1 MCALPVQIF
10 LRAANEA
17 RKACGRGGAERVGV
31 AYQIRTLRVHRTQI
45 SEADHALWLHAVS
58 AHAKMCERVGR
69 SCRHSSASPLRR
81 YRLRVR
87 TRPSQGR
94 NRGSNPRI
102 ATNPAF
108 PDFHDSGQYGP
119 RLLRSFESFAS
130 GLWID
135 GRKCHAIPYGRVGVS
150 LATQKLPR
158 A

>member
-1 MCALPVQIF
+1 M
-10 LRAANEA
+10 NN
-17 RKACGRGGAERVGV
+17 
-31 AYQIRTLRVHRTQI
+31 
-45 SEADHALWLHAVS
+45 AVRQYDNAGNS
-58 AHAKMCERVGR
+58 LTILFSV
-69 SCRHSSASPLRR
+69 SYL
-81 YRLRVR
+81 LF

-119 RLLRSFESFAS
+119 RLLRSFESFAL

-135 GRKCHAIPYGRVGVS
+135 GRKCHAIPYGRVGAS